1 MFIRILC
8 VSLSRNDGAL
18 VFRFPLHGFYFR
30 FQERFCKLSV
40 SLILL
45 LLNHL
50 PESFISFISFFI
62 IFTMNIYVG
71 NLNYR
76 VKEGDLQQVMEDYGA
91 VSSVKV
97 VMDRETGK
105 SKGFAFIEMEDD
117 AAAAK
122 AIAELNGAE
131 YMGRTMVVKEARPRA

>member
-1 MFIRILC
+1 
-8 VSLSRNDGAL
+8 
-18 VFRFPLHGFYFR
+18 
-30 FQERFCKLSV
+30 
-40 SLILL
+40 
-45 LLNHL
+45 
-50 PESFISFISFFI
+50 
-62 IFTMNIYVG
+62 MNIYVG

-131 YMGRTMVVKEARPRA
+131 YMGRKMVVKEARPRA